1 MGQQA
6 QTSLRCL
13 HWPLQGQTLLLD
25 RSLSTSTHWYS
36 LPILLGDP
44 AINLLVGIICLFVYL
59 VMFGGVYKIWLL
71 NVLEYFLLLNLVILS
86 VAMLYTTIADKPSH
100 ILPQASVSITLCTT
114 ILIVAYH
121 VSVVIL
127 KALRMDPK
135 ITAIWRNKT
144 DNQLPRDE
152 MQQHNAMLKPPVT
165 CTFTELKE
173 PLLEYRHTKILLKL

>member
-1 MGQQA
+1 M
-6 QTSLRCL
+6 
-13 HWPLQGQTLLLD
+13 LLD